1 MPDMT
6 GTTER
11 PAPSDDM
18 LGLPRLAE
26 IEPSPDVAA
35 DPEPDKLGLP
45 DARDVAHRPSLAGIE
60 HLVDPSLPRPPR
72 RPRRSGHGG
81 GERAT
86 G

>member
-60 HLVDPSLPRPPR
+60 HLVDPSLPRPQR
-72 RPRRSGHGG
+72 RPRRSGHDG
-81 GERAT
+81 GEPAAA
-86 G
+86 